1 MRKNTP
7 PIRNIFSSKATT
19 GSGTVVSVSDWKHI
33 VLQIGTASSAN
44 LTLKI
49 QGSISD
55 TAPDFSSAATS
66 SNHWDYVGA
75 YDLNTGLFVSGDTGF
90 VVAGTDDFVNYGVN
104 VDGIKWLCAT
114 VTAISAGSVT
124 VNAGVFDNE

>member
-44 LTLKI
+44 LTLKAVPI
-49 QGSISD
+49 C
-55 TAPDFSSAATS
+55 
-66 SNHWDYVGA
+66 
-75 YDLNTGLFVSGDTGF
+75 NTICFQSETL
-90 VVAGTDDFVNYGVN
+90 
-104 VDGIKWLCAT
+104 AT
-114 VTAISAGSVT
+114 VTVIYHV
-124 VNAGVFDNE
+124 V